1 MRDYPTLH
9 KRHETIQPYI
19 KDMRDYLTY
28 IKDMRD
34 YPTLHKRHERLSN
47 LT

>member
-19 KDMRDYLTY
+19 KDT
-28 IKDMRD
+28 RD
-34 YPTLHKRHERLSN
+34 YPTLHKRHQRLSN

>member
-19 KDMRDYLTY
+19 KDMRDY
-28 IKDMRD
+28 
-34 YPTLHKRHERLSN
+34 PTLHKRQRLSN

>member
-1 MRDYPTLH
+1 MRDYPTLHKRHRDYPTLH

-19 KDMRDYLTY
+19 KD
-28 IKDMRD
+28 I
-34 YPTLHKRHERLSN
+34 RLSN

>member
-9 KRHETIQPYI
+9 KRHQTIQP
-19 KDMRDYLTY
+19 Y

-34 YPTLHKRHERLSN
+34 YPTLHKRHQRLSN

>member
-19 KDMRDYLTY
+19 KDMRDY
-28 IKDMRD
+28 
-34 YPTLHKRHERLSN
+34 PALHKRHERLSN

>member
-1 MRDYPTLH
+1 MRDYPTFH

-19 KDMRDYLTY
+19 KDMRDY
-28 IKDMRD
+28 
-34 YPTLHKRHERLSN
+34 PPLHTRHERLSN